1 MADGGALRRRR
12 HRQRP
17 HGAQEKAS
25 ALDGATACQK
35 FRYIV
40 LPMMR
45 PGLLTV
51 AIIVGLTPRNEF
63 VIAVTLLQNESNVA
77 AILKSYDLRGTA
89 LLVRLV

>member
-1 MADGGALRRRR
+1 
-12 HRQRP
+12 
-17 HGAQEKAS
+17 
-25 ALDGATACQK
+25 
-35 FRYIV
+35 
-40 LPMMR
+40 MMR